1 MKDRELDKF
10 VEDITNNTPHAKQFE
25 SVKIDDFEE
34 DLLGGKSF
42 KTVRKEN
49 KDKKKDENV

>member
-10 VEDITNNTPHAKQFE
+10 VGDITNNTPHAKQFE